1 MFYLNVSLI
10 QVSTIAGALITIFT
24 LAKLVVNPFKTA
36 MSKNNNTMK
45 ILQETLSNL
54 TRDLKES
61 QKDRENI
68 HRILERH
75 DTRIDNNREAII
87 RHEERLNKY
96 IK

>member
-1 MFYLNVSLI
+1 MFYLNVTLI
-10 QVSTIAGALITIFT
+10 QISTIAGALITIVT

-45 ILQETLSNL
+45 NLQEALNNL

-68 HRILERH
+68 HLILEKH

-87 RHEERLNKY
+87 RHEERLNKH
-96 IK
+96 IN

>member
-1 MFYLNVSLI
+1 MFYLNVTLI
-10 QVSTIAGALITIFT
+10 QVSTIAGAIITIVT
-24 LAKLVVNPFKTA
+24 LAKLVVNPFKIA

-45 ILQETLSNL
+45 NLQETLNEL
-54 TRDLKES
+54 MHGLKES

-87 RHEERLNKY
+87 RHEERLNKH
-96 IK
+96 IN